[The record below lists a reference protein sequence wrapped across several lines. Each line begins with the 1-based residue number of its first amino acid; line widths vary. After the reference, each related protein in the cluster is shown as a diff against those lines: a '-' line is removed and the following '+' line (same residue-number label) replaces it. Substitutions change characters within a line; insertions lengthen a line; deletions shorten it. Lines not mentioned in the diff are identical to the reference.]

1 MAEQTETSRP
11 TQGKTPGEET
21 EGETEEESGGPL
33 ECPECGE
40 SNFTE
45 RSGEIV
51 CNECGYVLEE
61 EQIQESAEW
70 RAFNE
75 EEREKKAR
83 AGKPLTYTQ
92 HDMGV
97 STEIGKGGEL
107 FKVSGRKRGQ
117 YYRMRKWHRR
127 ATKSK
132 DRNLGFALSEL
143 KRLVSHLNLPNSVH
157 EEVARLYEKAV

>member
-1 MAEQTETSRP
+1 MANRQQTADEDAES
-11 TQGKTPGEET
+11 EEA
-21 EGETEEESGGPL
+21 EEPRGP
-33 ECPECGE
+33 ECPECGGTNFSE
-40 SNFTE
+40 SGGDLT
-45 RSGEIV
+45 
-51 CNECGYVLEE
+51 CNECGLVIEE
-61 EQIQESAEW
+61 SQIQESAEW
-70 RAFNE
+70 RAFTE

-132 DRNLGFALSEL
+132 DRNLGF
-143 KRLVSHLNLPNSVH
+143 
-157 EEVARLYEKAV
+157 